1 MGAVGTSVNGRMCIY
16 KKNGLI
22 TEWKYSKFSVTRN
35 EGLRPKPLQI
45 LSLSCTG
52 ELVTTSDF
60 GVNQGWFT
68 WEVGGN
74 SLTLWWSNFFIVRR
88 CTYTPNTFIISFPL
102 SLPPSLHVLTFV
114 CTSLFHPSIIF
125 MDTRVCFEA
134 IMLFLFLCSSED
146 YSLWGSGERE
156 SDWFSYL
163 ADINEHILNR
173 MSVWFGHCPVCWST
187 TQRECPPCFPI
198 SADFENSVLA
208 PSQTLWV

>member
-1 MGAVGTSVNGRMCIY
+1 MKIFKIFRNQ
-16 KKNGLI
+16 
-22 TEWKYSKFSVTRN
+22 EWR
-35 EGLRPKPLQI
+35 LRPKPLQI

-74 SLTLWWSNFFIVRR
+74 SLTLWWSNFFIIFFIVRR
-88 CTYTPNTFIISFPL
+88 CTYTPNTFIISLPL

-114 CTSLFHPSIIF
+114 CTSLFRPSIIF

-134 IMLFLFLCSSED
+134 IMLFLFFCSSED
-146 YSLWGSGERE
+146 YSLWGSGDRE

-173 MSVWFGHCPVCWST
+173 MSV
-187 TQRECPPCFPI
+187 
-198 SADFENSVLA
+198 
-208 PSQTLWV
+208 